1 MAHNIPNVKHLNL
14 SLEAIV
20 GIYNGTIRQWNDTL
34 IENLN
39 PGTALP
45 LKEIVVVARGD
56 KAGSTGIFTSCLSS
70 YSEEWRNTYGS
81 FTVGRDSQSRKPI
94 KWNKDTVKFF
104 GETNLGMTGLITSMD
119 YSIGYVA
126 VAHAASSNICYAKIE
141 NSAGNL
147 INATPQTLQNAI
159 LSRNG
164 SYDIVNTP
172 GKFAY
177 PFASFT
183 YFIIKM
189 STMEDCDAAMELV
202 RYIKW
207 CYTSERA
214 KEEAAKL
221 NMVPLDN
228 GTAAYVMSDVLQRLT
243 CKEQNIWDMM
253 LEQIENENMVVKDK
267 VWLIPVLLCLSL
279 LMAFITGLLVHL
291 GRQQI
296 LLHKELMK
304 ETWKIDRALISSNM
318 STSRVKIKTEN
329 RSGSPYREDLSEG
342 FVFTDNLWTCSRFRV
357 GALNENPVT
366 LIKMRK
372 QSSEFTMAEKK
383 TLIWMRDSVKH
394 SNVLQLIGV
403 TELIGHWSFVYAEFI
418 RGSLSDMLHSERIE
432 ISTEGVVALSK
443 SLLKGLVYLHK
454 KGIVHGH
461 LNGMCCLIDA
471 SWEVKIA
478 DWIETYLELSMKI
491 DRNKVSTL
499 QVEQQDDLNS
509 LLWVAPEILKFK
521 RMPTQASDIYS
532 LSMIFQQMFTKQ
544 EPYFEF
550 SMTNSEIIHAILTCG
565 IRPKLANETPLVF
578 RSIIE
583 MSWETDPAARP
594 RLENI
599 NNSIKTAFPSDVS
612 FLDCMIRSIELYA
625 KHLEGK
631 MKGKA

>member
-1 MAHNIPNVKHLNL
+1 MAYNIPNVKHLNL
-14 SLEAIV
+14 SLEVIV
-20 GIYNGTIRQWNDTL
+20 GIYNGTIRQWNDT
-34 IENLN
+34 IIANIN
-39 PGTALP
+39 PGAALP

-70 YSEEWRNTYGS
+70 YSEEWKNTYGS
-81 FTVGRDSQSRKPI
+81 FTVGRDSQTRQPI
-94 KWNKDTVKFF
+94 KWNKDTVKYF
-104 GETNLGMTGLITSMD
+104 GETNLGMTGLITSID

-126 VAHAASSNICYAKIE
+126 VAHASSSNMYYAKIR
-141 NSAGNL
+141 NSAGSLVSANP
-147 INATPQTLQNAI
+147 NTVQNAI
-159 LSRNG
+159 LSSNR
-164 SYDIVNTP
+164 SYDIVNSP

-189 STMEDCDAAMELV
+189 STMEDCDAAVELV

-207 CYTSERA
+207 FYTSEHA
-214 KEEAAKL
+214 QGEAVRL
-221 NMVPLDN
+221 NMVPLNN
-228 GTAAYVMSDVLQRLT
+228 GTAAYVMSNVLQRMT
-243 CKEQNIWDMM
+243 CREQNIWEMM

-267 VWLIPVLLCLSL
+267 IWLIPVLVCLSL

-296 LLHKELMK
+296 LLHRELIK
-304 ETWKIDRALISSNM
+304 ETWKINRALISLNM
-318 STSRVKIKTEN
+318 HNSRKEIKTEN
-329 RSGSPYREDLSEG
+329 RSGSPYREGLSDG

-357 GALNENPVT
+357 GSLNENPVT

-383 TLIWMRDSVKH
+383 TLIWMRDSIKH
-394 SNVLQLIGV
+394 SNVLQLLGV
-403 TELIGHWSFVYAEFI
+403 TELNGHLSFVHTEFI

-454 KGIVHGH
+454 KGIVHGR

-491 DRNKVSTL
+491 GRNKVSSL
-499 QVEQQDDLNS
+499 EEQPQEDLKCM
-509 LLWVAPEILKFK
+509 LWVAPEILKFK

-532 LSMIFQQMFTKQ
+532 LSMIFQEMFTKK

-550 SMTNSEIIHAILTCG
+550 SMSNTEIIHAISTCG
-565 IRPKLANETPLVF
+565 IRPKLATETPLVF

-599 NNSIKTAFPSDVS
+599 YNSIKAAFPSDVS
-612 FLDCMIRSIELYA
+612 FLDCMIYSIELYA